1 MALAVDTVLGVPGV
15 YRQSAEA
22 AAGFPRLRSDVVGFI
37 GVAGPNRLGEAVML
51 DDWRSY
57 ELVYLRDTNGA
68 PLPDDQLPWGAQLRD
83 TVRAYFTNGGAR
95 CWVVNVAA
103 RIEEATKVELL
114 DLMLGWSGRTGLE
127 LLLVEHREVAI
138 VVLPELEA
146 WVASRTDETFD
157 APIADQG
164 VFQCC
169 PAIRDLPPI
178 STAIGNNVT
187 PLYTPAEVMSA
198 QRAFL
203 ARVGRD
209 KWRVFAL
216 ITVPAGTGPAQ
227 ASKWRDAL
235 VAPLGDPDAGALYW
249 PWVKAADRPGQPY
262 TLQPPLGFVAGVYA
276 RRDLARGPHV
286 APANETLAAVVA
298 VERDATDEEHGRLDG
313 AGVNVLRPFTNRG
326 VQVWGARTLAYGRP
340 TADIGELG
348 YVNVRR
354 CLSAIERTAD
364 FFGQRAVF
372 EPNQAMTRFVL
383 AQAITRY
390 LVELFRKGAFKGET
404 EEESFF
410 VRCDA
415 SNNPPETID
424 AGELVCEIGVAI
436 AAPAEFVVFRLG
448 RRDGVVEIEE
458 VG

>member
-15 YRQSAEA
+15 YRQAAEA
-22 AAGFPRLRSDVVGFI
+22 AAGFPRLRSDVVGFV

-57 ELVYLRDTNGA
+57 ELNYLRDANGD
-68 PLPDDQLPWGAQLRD
+68 PLPTDDIPLGAQLRD
-83 TVRAYFTNGGAR
+83 TVRAYFANGGAR

-103 RIEEATKVELL
+103 KIEESEKLELL
-114 DLMLGWSGRTGLE
+114 DKMLGWSGRTGLE
-127 LLLVEHREVAI
+127 LLLIEHREVAI

-146 WVASRTDETFD
+146 WVAAKTDTTFD

-178 STAIGNNVT
+178 STASGQNVV
-187 PLYTPAEVMSA
+187 PLFTPAEVMSA

-203 ARVGRD
+203 TRVGRD
-209 KWRVFAL
+209 KCRVFAL
-216 ITVPAGTGPAQ
+216 VTVPAGLNPAQ
-227 ASKWRDAL
+227 VAVWREAL
-235 VAPLGDPDAGALYW
+235 AAPLADPDAGALYW
-249 PWVKAADRPGQPY
+249 PWVHASDRPGQPY

-286 APANETLAAVVA
+286 APANESLVSVVSL
-298 VERDATDEEHGRLDG
+298 ERDANDEEHGKLNG
-313 AGVNVLRPFTNRG
+313 SGVNVLRPFTNRG
-326 VQVWGARTLAYGRP
+326 IQVWGARTLAFGRP
-340 TADIGELG
+340 TSDIGELG
-348 YVNVRR
+348 FVNVRR

-364 FFGQRAVF
+364 FFGQRSVF
-372 EPNQAMTRFVL
+372 EPNQPMTRFVL
-383 AQAITRY
+383 AQALTRY
-390 LVELFRKGAFKGET
+390 LIELFRKGAFKGET

-410 VRCDA
+410 VRCDDE
-415 SNNPPETID
+415 NNPPDLVD
-424 AGELVCEIGVAI
+424 AGELICEIGVAI